1 MPIEQAVQRA
11 VDECI
16 ATNILADFLIQNKAE
31 AIAMSIFEY
40 NQEAHMKHVRKEG
53 YEDGLAEGISQT
65 HLANLQSLIRNLH
78 LTAAEAMDV
87 LKISPEERAQYM
99 ELL

>member
-1 MPIEQAVQRA
+1 
-11 VDECI
+11 
-16 ATNILADFLIQNKAE
+16 
-31 AIAMSIFEY
+31 
-40 NQEAHMKHVRKEG
+40 MKHVRKEG
-53 YEDGLAEGISQT
+53 YEDGLAEGISQGISQT

-87 LKISPEERAQYM
+87 LEISPEERAQYM